1 MAAPAR
7 PWPPPVGAYAEER
20 ELFRLLQNM
29 LEELL
34 IHKPD
39 DPIQY
44 MINHLKQNNDDA
56 PRICVLGPPAS
67 GKTTVAMWLCKHLDA
82 IRISQETLL
91 FKEILALTREAKMYK
106 ERKQKIP
113 NALWANLIQE
123 RLSNVDCIKQ
133 VIEECMTVPLSAL
146 GWILEGFPENQEQA
160 WMLQS
165 SGIIPRH
172 VVVLYAPDTVLI
184 ERNSGKRLDPFTEEV
199 YHTTFDWP
207 SDPLIQQRLVKPE
220 DLSEQEMSKKLL
232 EYHRNFPGVFRIYQ
246 KVLKSISADQ
256 PSMDVLSQVLTYV
269 QTRHR
274 SAAPFT
280 PRILFCGPPGSGKS
294 LQAALIA
301 QKYSVVNICCGQLLK
316 EAVADKTKLGELI
329 KPYIDNGYPVPDNLV
344 MKILAER
351 LNALDCMTNGWVLY
365 GFPRDIEQGE
375 QLQKSHIIPNRVF
388 FFNLSYESIMER
400 LSQRRIDPVT
410 GERYHM
416 TFRPAPAPEIQV
428 RLRQNPRDK
437 EENIEKRVET
447 YYRNVKELEDF
458 YEDAIYVNADQDPHV
473 VFEFIESC
481 IIKPLPCKKL
491 KSL

>member
-1 MAAPAR
+1 
-7 PWPPPVGAYAEER
+7 
-20 ELFRLLQNM
+20 QNM

-133 VIEECMTVPLSAL
+133 

-256 PSMDVLSQVLTYV
+256 PSMDVLSQ
-269 QTRHR
+269 
-274 SAAPFT
+274 
-280 PRILFCGPPGSGKS
+280 
-294 LQAALIA
+294 
-301 QKYSVVNICCGQLLK
+301 
-316 EAVADKTKLGELI
+316 
-329 KPYIDNGYPVPDNLV
+329 
-344 MKILAER
+344 
-351 LNALDCMTNGWVLY
+351 
-365 GFPRDIEQGE
+365 
-375 QLQKSHIIPNRVF
+375 
-388 FFNLSYESIMER
+388 
-400 LSQRRIDPVT
+400 
-410 GERYHM
+410 
-416 TFRPAPAPEIQV
+416 
-428 RLRQNPRDK
+428 
-437 EENIEKRVET
+437 
-447 YYRNVKELEDF
+447 
-458 YEDAIYVNADQDPHV
+458 
-473 VFEFIESC
+473 
-481 IIKPLPCKKL
+481 
-491 KSL
+491 

>member
-1 MAAPAR
+1 MDAPAR
-7 PWPPPVGAYAEER
+7 PWPPPLGVYAEER

-44 MINHLKQNNDDA
+44 MIDHLKQNNDDA

-67 GKTTVAMWLCKHLDA
+67 GKTTVAMWLCKRLDA
-82 IRISQETLL
+82 IRISRETLL
-91 FKEILALTREAKMYK
+91 FKEILALTKEAKAYK

-133 VIEECMTVPLSAL
+133 

-172 VVVLYAPDTVLI
+172 VDTVLI

-207 SDPLIQQRLVKPE
+207 SDLLVQQRLVEPE
-220 DLSEQEMSKKLL
+220 DLSEQEISKKLM
-232 EYHRNFPGVFRIYQ
+232 EYHRNFPGVFQIYQ
-246 KVLKSISADQ
+246 KVLKSINADQ

-301 QKYSVVNICCGQLLK
+301 QKYDVVNICCGQLLK
-316 EAVADKTKLGELI
+316 EAVADKTKLGELV
-329 KPYIDNGYPVPDNLV
+329 KPYIDSGYPVPDNLV
-344 MKILAER
+344 MKILAAR

-365 GFPRDIEQGE
+365 GFPRDVKQGE
-375 QLQKSHIIPNRVF
+375 ELQKSHIIPNRVF
-388 FFNLSYESIMER
+388 FFNLPYDSIMER

-410 GERYHM
+410 GERYHT
-416 TFRPAPAPEIQV
+416 TFRPAPTPEIQA
-428 RLRQNPRDK
+428 RLRHNPRDK

-447 YYRNVKELEDF
+447 YYRNAKELEDF
-458 YEDAIYVNADQDPHV
+458 YEDAFYVNADQDPYV
-473 VFEFIESC
+473 IFEFIESC
-481 IIKPLPCKKL
+481 IIKPLPCKKV
-491 KSL
+491 KRS